1 MIRKGGLA
9 QGLLLLTF
17 LLACAFDIV
26 HVKQIPVK
34 LEPTQISKSSFELEK
49 EITFG
54 LGTGFTR
61 TLKAGTKWDYVGMI
75 SYGDIFKTYDQI
87 LTVEA
92 SNIYEAYIV
101 VSSRKLVGFY
111 LPVEQSFSPL
121 NKPIGLAMREFTP
134 KP

>member
-1 MIRKGGLA
+1 LA

-17 LLACAFDIV
+17 VLACAFDIV
-26 HVKQIPVK
+26 HVKQVPLK

-61 TLKAGTKWDYVGMI
+61 TLRAGTRWHYVGKV

-111 LPVEQSFSPL
+111 LPVEHSFSPL

-134 KP
+134 NP